1 MLITQLNIIV
11 FLNIAILCIITYFQI
26 FTQNVAS
33 VDRTGTVTT
42 PIKIKLL
49 DHLKIP
55 KFVKNNKSFEEIVD
69 NRSLQLLEQIKASNK
84 KLAVMYSGGIDSTVI
99 MCSIVKNWPKENVS
113 CLMF

>member
-1 MLITQLNIIV
+1 MSNIIFYNSYRT
-11 FLNIAILCIITYFQI
+11 FLSPLNFELRKQIPGGEAFATYFQI

-55 KFVKNNKSFEEIVD
+55 KFTKFNKSFEEIVD
-69 NRSLQLLEQIKASNK
+69 NRSLQLLEQILVFFNLFFLK
-84 KLAVMYSGGIDSTVI
+84 KTPLIQ
-99 MCSIVKNWPKENVS
+99 
-113 CLMF
+113 